1 MGGISET
8 QGNYSCELNT
18 EISTHT
24 PLRKNNTQKWVEIWE
39 DSPVCIVMFLITQNY
54 TVPDVRKSE

>member
-8 QGNYSCELNT
+8 QGNYSCEFNS

-24 PLRKNNTQKWVEIWE
+24 PLRKNNTEKWVEIRE
-39 DSPVCIVMFLITQNY
+39 DSPVRIVMLLITQN
-54 TVPDVRKSE
+54 